1 MLKGSIHTAHWR
13 AFNPHHHKDS
23 HPLGSE
29 NSESMKRKSVTSRDV
44 ARLAGV
50 SQSAVS
56 RAFSLNAKISEKTR
70 RKVMDASRELAYR
83 PNTIARSLITRSSRT
98 IAVVTYSLEN
108 PFYSS
113 MLEKTSRFFQ
123 AEGYHLLMFFAPP
136 SGDFDAVLDNI
147 IRSQVEGVLMLAIT
161 MTQTQARLVDD
172 FGIPVVIIN
181 RTVDYADISQVGSD
195 NIQGG
200 HWAGRYLASLGH
212 QRIAFLGGL
221 PDSSTH
227 QQREA
232 GFLEGLHS
240 MNQDCLAIEI
250 GNYRYEDACQATRR
264 LFSSRTPPDAIFA
277 ANDLMAI
284 AVMEILRH
292 EFTLKVPSDVSIIGF
307 DDVPMAAWP
316 SHSLTTVRQPVDMM
330 IQKAT
335 ELLMKQV
342 VQEDM
347 QPEHL
352 ILPVTPM
359 LRGSTRLPSR

>member
-1 MLKGSIHTAHWR
+1 
-13 AFNPHHHKDS
+13 
-23 HPLGSE
+23 
-29 NSESMKRKSVTSRDV
+29 MKRKSVTSRDV
-44 ARLAGV
+44 AQLAGV

-56 RAFSLNAKISEKTR
+56 RSFSPNAKVSEKTR
-70 RKVMDASRELAYR
+70 KKVMDASRELGYR

-98 IAVVTYSLEN
+98 IAVVTYSLGN

-113 MLEKTSRFFQ
+113 VLEQASRFFQ
-123 AEGYHLLMFFAPP
+123 AQGYHLLMFFAPP
-136 SGDFDAVLDNI
+136 GGSFDAVLDDI

-161 MTQTQARLVDD
+161 MTQRQAGLVDD

-181 RTVDYADISQVGSD
+181 RTVDYAGISQVSSD
-195 NIQGG
+195 NVQGG
-200 HWAGRYLASLGH
+200 YWAGRHLASLGH
-212 QRIAFLGGL
+212 QRIAYLGGL

-240 MNQDCLAIEI
+240 MEQACSAIEI
-250 GNYRYEDACQATRR
+250 GNYRYEDACEATRR
-264 LFSSRTPPDAIFA
+264 LFSAPMPPDALFA
-277 ANDLMAI
+277 ANDLMAL
-284 AVMEILRH
+284 AAMEVLRH
-292 EFTLKVPSDVSIIGF
+292 EFNLRVPRDVSIIGF

-316 SHSLTTVRQPVDMM
+316 SHSLTTVRQPVDLM

-342 VQEDM
+342 AQEET

-359 LRGSTRLPSR
+359 LRKSTRHHADHN

>member
-1 MLKGSIHTAHWR
+1 
-13 AFNPHHHKDS
+13 
-23 HPLGSE
+23 
-29 NSESMKRKSVTSRDV
+29 MKRKSVTSRDV

-56 RAFSLNAKISEKTR
+56 RAFSLNAKVSEKTR

-181 RTVDYADISQVGSD
+181 RTVDYAGISQVGSD

>member
-1 MLKGSIHTAHWR
+1 
-13 AFNPHHHKDS
+13 
-23 HPLGSE
+23 
-29 NSESMKRKSVTSRDV
+29 MKRKSVTSRDV

-56 RAFSLNAKISEKTR
+56 RTFSPNANVSESTR
-70 RKVMDASRELAYR
+70 KKVMEASRELGYR

-108 PFYSS
+108 PFYSF
-113 MLEKTSRFFQ
+113 MLEKASRFFQ
-123 AEGYHLLMFFAPP
+123 AQGYHLLMFFAPP
-136 SGDFDAVLDNI
+136 NGDFDAVLDDI
-147 IRSQVEGVLMLAIT
+147 IRSQVEGVLLLAIT
-161 MTQTQARLVDD
+161 MTQRQAKLVDD

-181 RTVDYADISQVGSD
+181 RTVDYAGISQVGCD
-195 NIQGG
+195 NFQGG
-200 HWAGRYLASLGH
+200 YWAGRHLASLGH
-212 QRIAFLGGL
+212 HRIAYLGGL

-232 GFLEGLHS
+232 GLLEGLHS
-240 MNQDCLAIEI
+240 MGQACHAIEI

-264 LFSSRTPPDAIFA
+264 LFSSPNPPDALFA
-277 ANDLMAI
+277 ANDLMAL
-284 AVMEILRH
+284 ATMEILRH
-292 EFTLKVPSDVSIIGF
+292 EFALEVPGDVSIIGF

-330 IQKAT
+330 NEKAT

-342 VQEDM
+342 AQEET

-359 LRGSTRLPSR
+359 LRGSTRPPTR

>member
-1 MLKGSIHTAHWR
+1 
-13 AFNPHHHKDS
+13 
-23 HPLGSE
+23 
-29 NSESMKRKSVTSRDV
+29 MKRKSVTSRDV
-44 ARLAGV
+44 AHLAGV

-56 RAFSLNAKISEKTR
+56 RAFSPNAKISEKTR
-70 RKVMDASRELAYR
+70 RKVMDASRELSYR

-113 MLEKTSRFFQ
+113 MLEKASRFFQ

-161 MTQTQARLVDD
+161 MTQAQARLVDD
-172 FGIPVVIIN
+172 FGIPVVVIN
-181 RTVDYADISQVGSD
+181 RTVDYPGISQVGSD

-200 HWAGRYLASLGH
+200 YWAGRYLASLGH

-240 MNQDCLAIEI
+240 MNQDCLTIEI

-316 SHSLTTVRQPVDMM
+316 SHSLTTVRQPVDIM

-335 ELLMKQV
+335 ELLMKQM

>member
-1 MLKGSIHTAHWR
+1 
-13 AFNPHHHKDS
+13 
-23 HPLGSE
+23 
-29 NSESMKRKSVTSRDV
+29 MKRKSVTSRDV

-161 MTQTQARLVDD
+161 MTQAQARLVDD

-181 RTVDYADISQVGSD
+181 RTVDYAGISQVGSD

>member
-1 MLKGSIHTAHWR
+1 
-13 AFNPHHHKDS
+13 
-23 HPLGSE
+23 
-29 NSESMKRKSVTSRDV
+29 MKRKSVTSRDV

-181 RTVDYADISQVGSD
+181 RTVDYAGISQVGSD

>member
-1 MLKGSIHTAHWR
+1 
-13 AFNPHHHKDS
+13 
-23 HPLGSE
+23 
-29 NSESMKRKSVTSRDV
+29 V
-44 ARLAGV
+44 
-50 SQSAVS
+50 
-56 RAFSLNAKISEKTR
+56 
-70 RKVMDASRELAYR
+70 DA
-83 PNTIARSLITRSSRT
+83 
-98 IAVVTYSLEN
+98 
-108 PFYSS
+108 
-113 MLEKTSRFFQ
+113 
-123 AEGYHLLMFFAPP
+123 
-136 SGDFDAVLDNI
+136 
-147 IRSQVEGVLMLAIT
+147 
-161 MTQTQARLVDD
+161 
-172 FGIPVVIIN
+172 
-181 RTVDYADISQVGSD
+181 
-195 NIQGG
+195 
-200 HWAGRYLASLGH
+200 
-212 QRIAFLGGL
+212 
-221 PDSSTH
+221 
-227 QQREA
+227 
-232 GFLEGLHS
+232 
-240 MNQDCLAIEI
+240 